1 MNLKNWTL
9 FLDRDGV
16 INKRK
21 PGGYIENHAE
31 FEFLP
36 GVLDALAILNEKFA
50 IIVVVTNQQGIAKG
64 IMTDVELANLHAYM
78 LDKIAIA
85 GGRIDKVYYCPE
97 AAYLKPEC
105 RKPNTGM
112 GLQAQADFPEIDFSR
127 AILVGDS
134 DSDIEF
140 GKRLGMKTVW
150 INHNEVNAKR
160 TLEISNQADLTVSSL
175 IEFVEKM
182 EIVCNA

>member
-31 FEFLP
+31 FEFLE
-36 GVLDALAILNEKFA
+36 GVLEIMPVLNTCFGP
-50 IIVVVTNQQGIAKG
+50 IVVVTNQQGIAKG
-64 IMTDVELANLHAYM
+64 VMTLSELDGLHNYM
-78 LDKIAIA
+78 LTKIEEA
-85 GGRIDKVYYCPE
+85 GGRIDKVYFCPE
-97 AAYLKPEC
+97 AAYLKPPC

-112 GLQAQADFPEIDFSR
+112 GLQAQEDFPEIDFSR
-127 AILVGDS
+127 SILVGDS

-140 GKRLGMKTVW
+140 GNRLGMKTVW

-160 TLEISNQADLTVSSL
+160 TLEISNQATLTVSSL
-175 IEFVEKM
+175 KEFVENI
-182 EIVCNA
+182 EIVVNS